1 MKNQIKNLFTL
12 LLLGTFFFTSCK
24 SEQEAISENSYK
36 VRDNVVQA
44 KLSKLVKAKL
54 EYPESF
60 EFVELK
66 VKDSVLYSDNI
77 KNTKDYYEQIIVADK
92 KIIEKQKLYQKEGS
106 SMYKEEKVKDLE
118 ASIIK
123 NEKILIEIDKIS
135 TKLGDINSETAS
147 CNYSYKFK
155 SKNVSGK
162 LGSYNYFA
170 QAGHAP
176 NYKVVMVAEEKNLR
190 SPNPNDFPGYNE
202 MIQSF
207 E

>member
-92 KIIEKQKLYQKEGS
+92 KIIEKQPQL
-106 SMYKEEKVKDLE
+106 
-118 ASIIK
+118 
-123 NEKILIEIDKIS
+123 
-135 TKLGDINSETAS
+135 
-147 CNYSYKFK
+147 
-155 SKNVSGK
+155 
-162 LGSYNYFA
+162 
-170 QAGHAP
+170 
-176 NYKVVMVAEEKNLR
+176 
-190 SPNPNDFPGYNE
+190 
-202 MIQSF
+202 
-207 E
+207 